1 MLLSQFDLTALNTLA
16 LLAKAEY
23 FAKFSSLVQLQH
35 LLAQAKAQG
44 LAVTILGEG
53 SNVLLSPHI
62 NGLVLTSAMHG
73 VEVLEQNSDFC
84 LVQVEAG
91 KNWHEWV
98 LQSTQYGHGLEN
110 LALIPGTVGAAPV
123 QNIGAYGVE
132 VERFIEQVQGVQIST
147 GEVRNLSAKECRFSY
162 RDSIFKQ
169 ELNNDFII
177 TAVVFRL
184 SSQFAPVLSY
194 GALASQDITNSS
206 ELIQAVIDIRNS
218 KLPNPKRI
226 PNAGSFFKNPIVS
239 QAQAQAIQAQYPSAP
254 CYVQADNRVKLAAGW
269 LIEQAGWKGKS
280 LGNVSMHS
288 QQALVL
294 TSNGKASLNDV
305 LALKQAVQQAVLQQ
319 FGVELEAEPR
329 LIG

>member
-1 MLLSQFDLTALNTLA
+1 MLLNQFDLTPLNTLA
-16 LLAKAEY
+16 LPSKAEY
-23 FAKFSSLVQLQH
+23 FAKFNSLTQLQH
-35 LLAQAKAQG
+35 ILVQAKAQG
-44 LAVTILGEG
+44 LKITVLGDG
-53 SNVLLSPHI
+53 SNVLLNPLVK
-62 NGLVLTSAMHG
+62 GLVLTSAMN
-73 VEVLEQNSDFC
+73 EIKVLEQNTDFC
-84 LVQVEAG
+84 MVQVGAG

-132 VERFIEQVQGVQIST
+132 VEHFIEQVQGVQIST
-147 GEVRNLSAKECRFSY
+147 GEERRLGSRECCFSY

-169 ELNNDFII
+169 ALNDDFII
-177 TAVVFRL
+177 TSVVFRL
-184 SSQFAPVLSY
+184 PSQFKPVLSY
-194 GALASQDITNSS
+194 GALASQGIKSS
-206 ELIQAVIDIRNS
+206 NELIQAVIDIRNS

-239 QAQAQAIQAQYPSAP
+239 QAKTQAIQAKYPGVP
-254 CYVQADNRVKLAAGW
+254 FYVQADNRVKLAAGW
-269 LIEQAGWKGKS
+269 LIEQAGWKGKA

-294 TSNGKASLNDV
+294 TSNGKASLNEV
-305 LALKQAVQQAVLQQ
+305 LSLKQAVQQAVQQQ

-329 LIG
+329 LID